1 MTWRHPWR
9 WSGANIPPDDFRSN
23 TRFPVAHHVRERTHC
38 ARRTPLHP
46 NFQPS
51 ITVNESIKPLAGTV
65 AHNVKHSPHWSPF
78 DPDFGSG
85 GSADYP
91 ARAEVEKRILPP
103 DKILK
108 LRNPEIRIEPTNR
121 CNYSCVM
128 CPRETHDRAQG
139 VMPFGFYKSVVDEV
153 IAMGAKQI
161 TLTNFGEPFI
171 DPGLEDKIQYASD
184 NGLGTYIISNASL
197 LHQPSR
203 SELAD
208 GLKTAVDEVITKGR
222 AVIASGLAELRLSFY
237 GTKPDIYEKVMRG
250 GKFWQTRKN
259 IEEFRVLREKFGRKG
274 ISPTRKIETLLPE
287 ISIYYLDLPENHGDL
302 EEFLDFTRDLADY
315 IEVWKPHNFGLG
327 KENEYREIEAAK
339 PLHSCGR
346 PQTGP
351 VQINW
356 QGIVVPCCFDYNQD
370 IPLGNVALQ
379 TVEEVLRAGP
389 YQELKRCHI
398 EKTFADVPYCHRCDQ
413 LREHNNALVVSTN
426 PRHKGRSMESIM
438 KSPNT
443 RPEFEMG

>member
-1 MTWRHPWR
+1 MAMVGPTLTPHESHPITRFRATCPVPEQALAPWR
-9 WSGANIPPDDFRSN
+9 PTPNSN
-23 TRFPVAHHVRERTHC
+23 S
-38 ARRTPLHP
+38 
-46 NFQPS
+46 QPS
-51 ITVNESIKPLAGTV
+51 LIVNESINPLAGTV

-78 DPDFGSG
+78 DPQFGTG
-85 GSADYP
+85 GSAEYP
-91 ARAEVEKRILPP
+91 SRAEVEKRILPP
-103 DKILK
+103 DRILK
-108 LRNPEIRIEPTNR
+108 LKNPEIRIEPTNR

-139 VMPFGFYKSVVDEV
+139 IMPFGFYKSVVDEV
-153 IAMGAKQI
+153 ISMGAKQI

-171 DPGLEDKIQYASD
+171 DPGLEDKLKYAAD
-184 NGLGTYIISNASL
+184 NGLGTYIISNASM
-197 LHQPSR
+197 LHYPSR
-203 SELAD
+203 AELAE
-208 GLKTAVDEVITKGR
+208 GLKTVPDEVITKGR

-237 GTKPDIYEKVMRG
+237 GTKPDIYEKVMCG
-250 GKFWQTRKN
+250 GMFWQTRKN
-259 IEEFRVLREKFGRKG
+259 IEEFRALREEFGRKG

-287 ISIYYLDLPENHGDL
+287 ISIYFLDLPENQGDL
-302 EEFLDFTRDLADY
+302 DEFLEFTRDLADY

-327 KENEYREIEAAK
+327 KENEYREVGSAK
-339 PLHSCGR
+339 PLNSCGR

-351 VQINW
+351 LQINW
-356 QGIVVPCCFDYNQD
+356 QGIVVPCCYDYTQD
-370 IPLGNVALQ
+370 IPLGNIALQ

-398 EKTFADVPYCHRCDQ
+398 EKTFADIPYCHRCDQ

-426 PRHKGRSMESIM
+426 PRHEGRSMESIM